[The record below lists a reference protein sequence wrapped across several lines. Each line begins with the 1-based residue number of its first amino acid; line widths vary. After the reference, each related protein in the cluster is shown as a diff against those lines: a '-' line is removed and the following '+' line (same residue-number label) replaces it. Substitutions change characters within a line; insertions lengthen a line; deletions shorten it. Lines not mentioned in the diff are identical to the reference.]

1 MARPLRIEYAGAF
14 YHVLNR
20 GQRREPIVRD
30 GRDREHFV
38 SDLSKL
44 AQQYGVLIHG
54 YCLMT
59 NHYHLILETPHANLS
74 QAVQWLN
81 VAYVAYYNRRHHLC
95 GHLFQGRFKAILL
108 DRGPYLEAVSRYI
121 HLNPVR
127 AGIVGEARR
136 YPWSSCR
143 YFVGAEKAPDW
154 LQTQQILGGFAR
166 TVKAA
171 QRRYA
176 EYLAQPAGDP
186 FADVVAGSILGSP
199 TFTEWVKKTFLARRS
214 ADPEIPAL
222 KVLQARPSV
231 SRIVQ
236 AVAQYYGV
244 APETILAPGGKRNGH
259 RDVAI
264 CLAREFSG
272 LYCRDLGRCFGGIGG
287 PAVTM
292 RCRAILRH
300 AVKDRQLAK
309 DLDRLRYTLQNNE

>member
-1 MARPLRIEYAGAF
+1 LRIEYAGAF

-20 GQRREPIVRD
+20 GQRREPIVQD
-30 GRDREHFV
+30 GQDGERFV

-44 AQQYGVLIHG
+44 AQPYGVRIHG

-81 VAYVAYYNRRHHLC
+81 AAYAPYYNRRHPLC

-108 DRGPYLEAVSRYI
+108 DSGPYLEVVSRYI

-127 AGIVGEARR
+127 AGLVAEARR

-176 EYLAQPAGDP
+176 QYLAQPAGDP
-186 FADVVAGSILGSP
+186 FAGVVAGSILGSP
-199 TFTEWVKKTFLARRS
+199 TFTEWVKNTFFSRRS
-214 ADPEIPAL
+214 VDPGIPAL

-231 SRIVQ
+231 PEIVQ
-236 AVAQYYGV
+236 AVARYYDV
-244 APETILAPGGKRNGH
+244 AP
-259 RDVAI
+259 
-264 CLAREFSG
+264 
-272 LYCRDLGRCFGGIGG
+272 
-287 PAVTM
+287 
-292 RCRAILRH
+292 
-300 AVKDRQLAK
+300 Q
-309 DLDRLRYTLQNNE
+309 TLQNNE